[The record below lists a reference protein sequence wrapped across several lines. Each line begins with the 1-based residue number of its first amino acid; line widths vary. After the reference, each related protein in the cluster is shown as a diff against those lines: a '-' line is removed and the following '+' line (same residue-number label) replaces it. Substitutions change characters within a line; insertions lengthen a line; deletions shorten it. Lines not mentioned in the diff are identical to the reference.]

1 MLITFLFH
9 DTFLKGNYENVWVWR
24 DRKKYAYEEKNTGWR
39 DFEMKCSTLQ
49 NFAILFLSLYF
60 SLNIIEMLANAFA
73 QDGLI

>member
-39 DFEMKCSTLQ
+39 DFEMKC
-49 NFAILFLSLYF
+49 ILSDL
-60 SLNIIEMLANAFA
+60 
-73 QDGLI
+73 